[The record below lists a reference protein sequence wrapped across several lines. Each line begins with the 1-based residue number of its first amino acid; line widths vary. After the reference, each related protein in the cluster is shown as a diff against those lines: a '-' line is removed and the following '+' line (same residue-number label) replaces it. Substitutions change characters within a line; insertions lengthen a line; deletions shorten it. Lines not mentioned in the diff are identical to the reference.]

1 MDIASPSLPY
11 SERVGKSI
19 SSRWDQEKAIVMIPV
34 SDQTNYMQNEPT
46 VSKMAQ
52 QVKVLAVKSNDLSST
67 SGIQVVEERT
77 DPCKLTSDY
86 HTCVLA

>member
-1 MDIASPSLPY
+1 MG
-11 SERVGKSI
+11 ESI
-19 SSRWDQEKAIVMIPV
+19 PSRWDQEKVSVSILV
-34 SDQTNYMQNEPT
+34 SDQINYMQNEPR
-46 VSKMAQ
+46 VSKMTQ
-52 QVKVLAVKSNDLSST
+52 QVKVLAVKSNDLGST